1 MGRGHQY
8 IDCVFLPSL
17 ALGYNFML
25 IIVLMMMQ
33 FFPLFRAK
41 LLVLSAVIWP
51 TLLVALL
58 ALGALLALARS
69 LANIIL
75 ILTCSLAHWQ
85 ISSLFWPAR
94 SLIQKNDWCTLILLG
109 ARGARSLVD
118 KFDPYFDLLA
128 RSFRKYDRYIS
139 CSLAHWQIL
148 ALFWPAR
155 SLVQNLWNMY
165 SNYACSLA
173 HWQILAFF
181 WHARSLIQNLW
192 NMYSDYARSL
202 IG

>member
-1 MGRGHQY
+1 M
-8 IDCVFLPSL
+8 
-17 ALGYNFML
+17 
-25 IIVLMMMQ
+25 
-33 FFPLFRAK
+33 
-41 LLVLSAVIWP
+41 LSAVIWP

-94 SLIQKNDWCTLILLG
+94 LLIQKNDWCTLILLC
-109 ARGARSLVD
+109 ARGARSLID
-118 KFDPYFDLLA
+118 KFHPYFDLLA
-128 RSFRKYDRYIS
+128 RSFRKYDRYVS
-139 CSLAHWQIL
+139 CSLAHWQIS

-155 SLVQNLWNMY
+155 SLVQNWWNMY
-165 SNYACSLA
+165 SNYARSLA

-192 NMYSDYARSL
+192 NMYSNYARSL
-202 IG
+202 AHWVKLFFFAHPLEFANFLLTR